1 MLSWL
6 FLLLML
12 VVDVN
17 AARPDSYTELLDYVQ
32 EGPDQGET
40 NTCLFVAST
49 GAIELL
55 SNKLHNIKN
64 PMVGGPYDLSESY
77 VIQLPY
83 DRKATSFFD
92 DPVLRFQGKAVHVS
106 HWEFSA
112 WNGRYINHSVW
123 YRHPQFNQLP
133 KVDVPE
139 IETIK
144 LFQYGNKWSTG
155 VIEEKEIEE
164 IKVALWKYKS
174 PVLVNYNDDGYWHV
188 ILIVGYDDHIP
199 GECYDTDPKECEGSI
214 GAFYIRDSFG
224 VPIEVRDYDWFRV
237 KGNAAFVV
245 KLRNPQS
252 L

>member
-1 MLSWL
+1 MVTWL
-6 FLLLML
+6 FFILTFLL
-12 VVDVN
+12 DAKASIPN
-17 AARPDSYTELLDYVQ
+17 SYTELLDYVQ

-55 SNKLHNIKN
+55 ANKLHNLKAPIS
-64 PMVGGPYDLSESY
+64 GGPYDLSESY

-83 DRKATSFFD
+83 NREAKSFFD
-92 DPVLRFQGKAVHVS
+92 DPVLRFQGKAVHVRF
-106 HWEFSA
+106 WEFMA
-112 WNGRYINHSVW
+112 WNGPYINHSVW
-123 YRHPQFNQLP
+123 NRHPEFDKLP
-133 KVDVPE
+133 KIDVPE
-139 IETIK
+139 VETIK

-155 VIEEKEIEE
+155 VLSTSEIEE
-164 IKVALWKYKS
+164 VKEALWRYKS
-174 PVLVNYNDDGYWHV
+174 PILVNYNDEGYWHV
-188 ILIVGYDDHIP
+188 ILIVGYDDNIS
-199 GECYDTDPKECEGSI
+199 GDCYDTNPKECEGSI

-245 KLRNPQS
+245 KLRNPQP